1 MEKEIQMEIIND
13 LGKDGSMTQEMS
25 QRPLSLIPEMRWDVE
40 YYKKKGLYFYLE
52 TTEEMLPNGHVRISG
67 HGDMIMLGGY
77 SYLGLIGHPQ
87 INAAAKAAIDQFGTG
102 TYGVRLL
109 AGSLTIHDEL
119 EARIAAFK
127 QTEAAI
133 TYSSGYVTNVATI
146 SSLLRKGDTVICDK
160 LNHASIVDGCLLSMS
175 TFTRFRH
182 NDMDHLEKRLQEA
195 NPNGRKLVV
204 ADSVFSMDGD
214 IINLPEVSRLCRQY
228 GAYLMIDEAH
238 SLGVL
243 GETGHG
249 IEEHFGLP
257 ADAIDIK
264 MGTLSK
270 TIPAAGGYVAGSHE
284 LINFLKHEARGF
296 IFSAAVPPPSAA
308 AAKIAFDV
316 IEAEPERIKALQA
329 NFTRFASR
337 LRAAGFDLLQTET
350 AIVPVICK
358 STPAAVQL
366 AKYCQDKGIFVQAVI
381 APVVPAGQE
390 RLRACILASHTTA
403 DIDYCTDVIIAG
415 GRELGIIQ

>member
-1 MEKEIQMEIIND
+1 MHITHDPVKE
-13 LGKDGSMTQEMS
+13 
-25 QRPLSLIPEMRWDVE
+25 RPLAHEKGQNRVPLIPDMRWDIE
-40 YYKKKGLYFYLE
+40 YYKELDLYFYLE
-52 TTEEMLPNGHVRISG
+52 TTEEMLPNGRVRVSG
-67 HGDMIMLGGY
+67 RGDMIMLGGY

-87 INAAAKAAIDQFGTG
+87 IDAAAKAAIDQFGTG

-109 AGSLTIHDEL
+109 SGSLTLHDEL
-119 EARIAAFK
+119 AARIAVFK

-133 TYSSGYVTNVATI
+133 TFSSGYVTDIAAI

-160 LNHASIVDGCLLSMS
+160 RNHASIVDGCLLAMAN
-175 TFTRFRH
+175 FVRFRH
-182 NDMDHLEKRLQEA
+182 NDMAHLEKRLRAA

-204 ADSVFSMDGD
+204 ADAVFSMDGD

-257 ADAIDIK
+257 ADTVDIK

-270 TIPAAGGYVAGSHE
+270 TIPAAGGYVAGSQE
-284 LINFLKHEARGF
+284 LITFLKHEARGF
-296 IFSAAVPPPSAA
+296 IFSAAVLPPAAA
-308 AAKIAFDV
+308 AAKAAFDV
-316 IEAEPERIKALQA
+316 IEAEPDRVQTLQT
-329 NFTRFASR
+329 NFTHFADR

-358 STPAAVQL
+358 STPAAASL
-366 AKYCQDKGIFVQAVI
+366 AKYCQDRGIFVQAVI
-381 APVVPAGQE
+381 APVVPEGQE
-390 RLRACILASHTTA
+390 RLRACILASHTAA
-403 DIDYCTDVIIAG
+403 DIDYCADVIIEG
-415 GRELGIIQ
+415 GRKLGIIE

>member
-1 MEKEIQMEIIND
+1 
-13 LGKDGSMTQEMS
+13 MS
-25 QRPLSLIPEMRWDVE
+25 GNHTPFIPDMRWDIA
-40 YYKKKGLYFYLE
+40 YYKEHDLYFYLE
-52 TTEEMLPNGHVRISG
+52 TTEEMLPNGRVRVSG

-77 SYLGLIGHPQ
+77 SYLGLIGHPR
-87 INAAAKAAIDQFGTG
+87 INAAAQAAIDQFGTG

-109 AGSLTIHDEL
+109 AGSLTLHDEL

-133 TYSSGYVTNVATI
+133 TFSSGYVTNVAVI

-160 LNHASIVDGCLLSMS
+160 LNHASIVDGCLLTMAG
-175 TFTRFRH
+175 FVRFRH
-182 NDMDHLEKRLQEA
+182 NDMTHLEKRLREA

-204 ADSVFSMDGD
+204 ADAVFSMDGD

-257 ADAIDIK
+257 ADTVDIK

-270 TIPAAGGYVAGSHE
+270 TIPAAS
-284 LINFLKHEARGF
+284 
-296 IFSAAVPPPSAA
+296 
-308 AAKIAFDV
+308 
-316 IEAEPERIKALQA
+316 
-329 NFTRFASR
+329 
-337 LRAAGFDLLQTET
+337 
-350 AIVPVICK
+350 
-358 STPAAVQL
+358 
-366 AKYCQDKGIFVQAVI
+366 
-381 APVVPAGQE
+381 
-390 RLRACILASHTTA
+390 
-403 DIDYCTDVIIAG
+403 
-415 GRELGIIQ
+415 

>member
-1 MEKEIQMEIIND
+1 MVSKN
-13 LGKDGSMTQEMS
+13 
-25 QRPLSLIPEMRWDVE
+25 SLIKEKQETGVRNRNHVPLIPDMQWDINYFKE
-40 YYKKKGLYFYLE
+40 QDLYFYLE
-52 TTEEMLPNGHVRISG
+52 TTEEMLPNGRVRVTG
-67 HGDMIMLGGY
+67 HGDMIMLGSY

-102 TYGVRLL
+102 THGVRLL
-109 AGSLTIHDEL
+109 AGSLTLHDEL

-133 TYSSGYVTNVATI
+133 TLSSGYVTNVATI

-160 LNHASIVDGCLLSMS
+160 LNHASIVDGCLLAMAS
-175 TFTRFRH
+175 FVRYRH
-182 NDMDHLEKRLQEA
+182 NDMAHLEKRLQDA
-195 NPNGRKLVV
+195 NPNGRKLVI
-204 ADSVFSMDGD
+204 ADGVFSMDGD

-257 ADAIDIK
+257 ADTVDIK

-270 TIPAAGGYVAGSHE
+270 TIPAAGGYVAGNHE

-308 AAKIAFDV
+308 AAKAAFDV
-316 IEAEPERIKALQA
+316 IEAEPDRIQTLRA
-329 NFTRFASR
+329 NFIHFSGR
-337 LRAAGFDLLQTET
+337 LRAAGFDLLQSET
-350 AIVPVICK
+350 AILPVICK
-358 STPAAVQL
+358 NTPAAVQL
-366 AKYCQDKGIFVQAVI
+366 AKYCQDRGIFVQAVI
-381 APVVPAGQE
+381 APVVPTGQE
-390 RLRACILASHTTA
+390 RLRACVSAAHTTA
-403 DIDYCTDVIIAG
+403 DLDYCADTIIAG
-415 GRELGIIQ
+415 GRELGIIY